1 MRKLLFLTAALGAAI
16 ATTVTVAVA
25 ALGTSVANVTIT
37 SKGFGPASVQVMQL
51 DSVRWVN
58 HDTNSHSVVFASADG
73 VSCAQPLV
81 IPSGGSGFCQITKAG
96 KHTYSDPTLQ
106 KGKTFRGT
114 IDAVA
119 APVSLTFA
127 ATPLKVTY
135 LGRPTVSGVLSSQT
149 AGETV
154 TVLAQACGESTPAKI
169 ATAMTTT
176 GGAFSFVVQPAV
188 NTRYGGTY
196 RNANS
201 PTTQVN
207 VRPRVRLAKIALNRY
222 RVRVTAAQSFK
233 GRFVALHRYNRVT
246 ARWVFVKSVALRVA
260 LPITGSLPGTTTT
273 SSTFTARQKRGL
285 RLRLV
290 MSKAQVG
297 SCYIAGTSNAITN

>member
-1 MRKLLFLTAALGAAI
+1 MSRLLILTIALTATAATSVAIALAALGA
-16 ATTVTVAVA
+16 
-25 ALGTSVANVTIT
+25 SVANVTIT
-37 SKGFGPASVQVMQL
+37 SRGFGPSSVRITQM

-58 HDTNSHSVVFASADG
+58 NDTASHSIVFASADG

-81 IPSGGSGFCQITKAG
+81 IPSGGSGVCQMTKAG
-96 KHTYSDPTLQ
+96 KYSYSDPTLQ
-106 KGKTFRGT
+106 KGKAFRGT
-114 IDAVA
+114 IDVQA

-154 TVLAQACGESTPAKI
+154 TVLAQACGQTAPTKI
-169 ATAMTTT
+169 ATATTT
-176 GGAFSFVVQPAV
+176 AGGAFSLVVQPAV
-188 NTRYGGTY
+188 NTLYGGTY
-196 RNANS
+196 RNVNS

-207 VRPRVRLAKIALNRY
+207 VRPRVRLAKIAPNRY

-233 GRFVALHRYNRVT
+233 GRFVALQRYNRVT

-260 LPITGSLPGTTTT
+260 IPITGTLAGTTRS
-273 SSTFTARQKRGL
+273 SSTFAARQKRGL

-297 SCYIAGTSNAITN
+297 SCYIAGRSNTITN